1 MTEIDVKELLGAA
14 IGDPPAA
21 QFDIDQAVRAGRR
34 RRRVSQWTTGGT
46 TLALVGAVALSGLW
60 ASSAWPA
67 PARHPDRV
75 SATYSPAPLFKPPP
89 PPVVERPSA
98 LQLERLALAIAKP
111 TGGKIT
117 VQYVEEYLPGNGTIV
132 RDASLYVT
140 LGGKRAF
147 SVSAVFSADDTQNV
161 GTWVQSCAFDNA
173 GKVSEG
179 VDARSC
185 KQLSYDGVTGVW
197 DVRQNSPQ
205 VGRRLLRFA
214 RSYSDTDSVTVTVDN
229 YVESPAGPKF
239 VGVAWPSTGITPTDI
254 SEAMTRLLP
263 MKPLKAV
270 K

>member
-1 MTEIDVKELLGAA
+1 MTELDVSELLVAA

-21 QFDIDQAVRAGRR
+21 RFDVDRALRVGQRR
-34 RRRVSQWTTGGT
+34 RRTQHLASAGL
-46 TLALVGAVALSGLW
+46 TLVLVGVVALSGSW
-60 ASSAWPA
+60 ASNMSRMPT
-67 PARHPDRV
+67 RHPDRL
-75 SATYSPAPLFKPPP
+75 SATYSPPPLLKPPP
-89 PPVVERPSA
+89 PPTVVRPTPR
-98 LQLERLALAIAKP
+98 QLERLALAIAKP

-239 VGVAWPSTGITPTDI
+239 VGIAWPSTGISPTDI
-254 SEAMTRLLP
+254 SAAMTRLLP
-263 MKPLKAV
+263 MKPLTATK
-270 K
+270 